1 MFLPERKPSKLQAS
15 VKVSFTLLMSGN
27 DGRCVLNKAFCVH
40 TAQTVLS
47 NGIFSEENPASPS
60 AFTVSSTANKMPD
73 YLGGVDCSRRRCQA
87 AISIVN
93 NQKKT
98 FLSDVENCCAFSGS
112 GPQPFMVFHYN

>member
-1 MFLPERKPSKLQAS
+1 
-15 VKVSFTLLMSGN
+15 MSGN

-73 YLGGVDCSRRRCQA
+73 YLGGGGLIAVADA
-87 AISIVN
+87 AKLQFPLLITKRKHFCLMLKIVVLLVAVA
-93 NQKKT
+93 
-98 FLSDVENCCAFSGS
+98 LSHSWYFIIIR
-112 GPQPFMVFHYN
+112 